1 MSEANKSE
9 QKVPPGEWVATP
21 EGDQGPC
28 ECGAKRVMLHGYSWC
43 ERTGS
48 DVCMGGWL
56 PIRSPSATQSCC
68 GQVSYLRFGLIL
80 RTSRGWPSDKRLFTT
95 VGSSA

>member
-1 MSEANKSE
+1 MKFRLNFGIPK
-9 QKVPPGEWVATP
+9 P
-21 EGDQGPC
+21 ET
-28 ECGAKRVMLHGYSWC
+28 R
-43 ERTGS
+43 
-48 DVCMGGWL
+48 
-56 PIRSPSATQSCC
+56 C

>member
-1 MSEANKSE
+1 MLKPRRI
-9 QKVPPGEWVATP
+9 VPAYGGTTGWYYVEDAGVSVLIGETP
-21 EGDQGPC
+21 
-28 ECGAKRVMLHGYSWC
+28 
-43 ERTGS
+43 S
-48 DVCMGGWL
+48 DFAFL
-56 PIRSPSATQSCC
+56 